1 MQFAQS
7 CLMTSVPFEC
17 FYELKLIFSQASCFW
32 TRKWHLEFAAESR
45 NDHSLKPS
53 PGSHVAFWTLVKL
66 RKGFHRREKNNRAN
80 LFLQLKS
87 RSDRNRSN
95 FLDHVASPS
104 LLLITFVCQ
113 QRLTFPGTSLH
124 LWHDS
129 WIRIMLQRQRWM
141 FRFSRKQSLF
151 TTVNHICKGEEAPF
165 TLDPWNQGTLF

>member
-1 MQFAQS
+1 M
-7 CLMTSVPFEC
+7 
-17 FYELKLIFSQASCFW
+17 
-32 TRKWHLEFAAESR
+32 EFVAESR

-104 LLLITFVCQ
+104 FFITDYICMSAE
-113 QRLTFPGTSLH
+113 TYFPRDKSPPVT
-124 LWHDS
+124 
-129 WIRIMLQRQRWM
+129 
-141 FRFSRKQSLF
+141 
-151 TTVNHICKGEEAPF
+151 
-165 TLDPWNQGTLF
+165 